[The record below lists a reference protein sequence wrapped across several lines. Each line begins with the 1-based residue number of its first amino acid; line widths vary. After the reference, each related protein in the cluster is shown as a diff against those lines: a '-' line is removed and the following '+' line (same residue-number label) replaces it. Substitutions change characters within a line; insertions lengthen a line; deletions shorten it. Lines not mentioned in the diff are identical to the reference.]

1 MSNKHYSPPPM
12 KCKKCGKKMQGRVN
26 VGSGGGYIDTTFSC
40 RNEKCSEL
48 GKEHDYDEYY
58 NDE

>member
-1 MSNKHYSPPPM
+1 M

-26 VGSGGGYIDTTFSC
+26 VGGGGGYIDTTFSC
-40 RNEKCSEL
+40 RNEKCSEF